1 MNYPV
6 FLFAVER
13 IRHYCSVLCPPAS
26 PSVTTASRPSTLCG
40 AGPLAA
46 CEEAEEQ
53 VEPPLLLLVMSQLLM
68 GASLVVYYVVAI
80 YRLDRNVRRPQM
92 PLYYW
97 FLLLLV
103 SWRLSS
109 ATWWGPRGAVG
120 RRPPRGLRRP

>member
-26 PSVTTASRPSTLCG
+26 PSVTTASRLFDLVRRG
-40 AGPLAA
+40 AVG
-46 CEEAEEQ
+46 C
-53 VEPPLLLLVMSQLLM
+53 VRGGGGTGGSPLLLLVISQLLM

-97 FLLLLV
+97 FLLLLA